1 MHIAHCI
8 LTSRFAG
15 SERYMVDLANAQC
28 ATNQVSVI
36 IRARAAADRADA
48 IAHRLD
54 PRIAL
59 HVVNNYFPGWAAR
72 RALVRLQPD
81 IVHAHLSG
89 ACKAAAK
96 YRECP
101 RVATL
106 HIDYKAQQH
115 AKLDGLIAIAPWQLA
130 HIPEPLREHCQQ
142 INNWSSPRPPSENA
156 RVRLRQQLGV
166 GENTVLIGSLSRL
179 ETSKGLDILLQA
191 FAQLAD
197 CDVAL
202 VLVGQG
208 STMRALQA
216 QAAQTPTKKVHF
228 VGFSAAPQDWLAAMD
243 VFVSASRSEPFGLVI
258 LEAMSAGLPII
269 ASASAGAQHLAKHI
283 GRALV
288 PIADAAALTQAL
300 GAICKAIP
308 ARQHYD
314 MSDFDATQ
322 SVAEIARF
330 YRSFLGGK

>member
-28 ATNQVSVI
+28 ATHQVSVI
-36 IRARAAADRADA
+36 IRKSAAAKRADA

-54 PRIAL
+54 SRISVQL
-59 HVVNNYFPGWAAR
+59 VNNLFPGWGAR
-72 RALVRLQPD
+72 RALNRLQPD

-96 YRECP
+96 YRQCP

-115 AKLDGLIAIAPWQLA
+115 ARLDGLIAVAPWQLA
-130 HIPEPLREHCQQ
+130 RIPQPLRANSQQ
-142 INNWSSPRPPSENA
+142 INNWTAPRLPGENA
-156 RVRLRQQLGV
+156 RAKLRQELGI
-166 GENTVLIGSLSRL
+166 GEHTVLIGSLSRL
-179 ETSKGLDILLQA
+179 ETSKGVDVLLEA
-191 FAQLAD
+191 FAQLRD

-208 STMRALQA
+208 SAMRTLQA
-216 QAAQTPTKKVHF
+216 QAAHAKKVHF

-288 PIADAAALTQAL
+288 PIADPTAMAQAL
-300 GAICKAIP
+300 RAVCKTLP

-314 MSDFDATQ
+314 MSEFDAAQ
-322 SVAEIARF
+322 SVAAIAAF
-330 YRSFLGGK
+330 YLGIQKS